1 METIIKRVGTKEDA
15 LKMTGYKESYFDRLN
30 AAGVIPGVSK
40 PNGKKCFYDM
50 AVLQDWLLSKPV
62 QTIEQAK
69 QKAANHIS
77 VNH

>member
-1 METIIKRVGTKEDA
+1 MDTIIKRVGTKEDA
-15 LKMTGYKESYFDRLN
+15 LSLTGYKESYFDRLN
-30 AAGVIPGVSK
+30 ASGIIPGVSK

-50 AVLQDWLLSKPV
+50 AVLQDWLLSKPM

-77 VNH
+77 INP